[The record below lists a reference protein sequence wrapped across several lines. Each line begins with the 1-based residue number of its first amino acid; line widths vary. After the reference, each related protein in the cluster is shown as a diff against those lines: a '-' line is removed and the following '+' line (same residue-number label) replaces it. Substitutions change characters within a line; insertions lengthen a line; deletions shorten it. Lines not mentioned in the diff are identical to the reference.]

1 MTDTQPGDT
10 PGPVTFEDIVTGRL
24 TLVAL
29 RDQLHTQIA
38 GLRSQLAI
46 AESQLRQTEDLLQ
59 RVDEKMAAEY
69 PDAMALL
76 EDSVSEAASQGANQ
90 GANRGVSRGASR
102 GANKGAKRPPAGR
115 RKTK

>member
-1 MTDTQPGDT
+1 MTDTQPADT

-46 AESQLRQTEDLLQ
+46 AEAQLRQTEELLR

-76 EDSVSEAASQGANQ
+76 EDSVSE
-90 GANRGVSRGASR
+90 GASE
-102 GANKGAKRPPAGR
+102 GASKGASKAPAGR